1 MLHDSKIVVMTSRW
15 EGTPMVALEAIAL
28 GVPIVSTPTDGLKV
42 LIRNGENGFLSDNNE
57 EFADILIN
65 VLQDDE
71 LRSKLSQ
78 GQLARS
84 KEVNNI
90 DNYKATLKKVY
101 GII

>member
-1 MLHDSKIVVMTSRW
+1 
-15 EGTPMVALEAIAL
+15 MVALEAIAL